1 VRSDAGARF
10 AAELAV
16 LRDSVV
22 RSIRQD
28 NVADLKDGLE
38 LYASLV
44 RTVLEQFRHFQVVT
58 RADEGPGVFSYYGRE
73 MSWIEDDVRTFLANA
88 SSEPGSDATQ
98 ETLGFI
104 LGLVKLALET
114 RELPAFGAFL
124 QYFTIA
130 WVEGKSRTTPDS
142 WPRLRGSLLLTL
154 ENFGDFWIGR
164 ELTRSQAGQ
173 IEALPYAHRLLGEIT
188 QLMKISVDS
197 SSAEDLRASAQ
208 ALRETLSHA
217 IEMDEDKGRR
227 NGMDHGRMPS
237 LRAIK
242 SAATLGV
249 EAWIRLRV
257 KHHKTEEADGRELL
271 VALRDAAPAL
281 TWKGYEAA
289 LERDVPDLLRWTWWE
304 TGLWENRR
312 AGALTFDSWLS
323 ETFAGALL
331 DGRASPPAATV
342 SVSRDLKYRIEQ
354 LRQQIEQLRETP
366 SALGASPQS
375 DEHVTRILVRLE
387 EMVSDMQRAEDREL
401 AALPLLVPRIDLFRS
416 AVVAAWNGPRYL
428 RQLGSI
434 ARWDPTDADRAEPTG
449 FGINRLVP
457 KDYFVEQPGV
467 YADPADLGRELGDG
481 VGRGEDALILEG
493 LRRSVRAEATSLED
507 LAGAVV
513 SAAKELTAEGL
524 HPTVLVV
531 NSWDVLEALRSVTD
545 SGTRRPTAD
554 VEDSVRLQDSEVS
567 VLLRYGGAGSYCIV
581 ADLKA
586 AIEVTFKDPLVERAV
601 DRLEWPLL
609 IGVEH
614 MDLARA
620 RELVDSDP
628 AFRRTGSVEMSVD
641 EAVLELQKSAHVR
654 VLEWVSIEVRPE
666 AAGRLFDV
674 EDAQ

>member
-1 VRSDAGARF
+1 MGSDAGARF

-44 RTVLEQFRHFQVVT
+44 RTVLEEFRHFQTVT
-58 RADEGPGVFSYYGRE
+58 RSAEGPGVFSYYGRE

-104 LGLVKLALET
+104 LGLVKLALEM

-130 WVEGKSRTTPDS
+130 WVEGKSRTTRDS

-154 ENFGDFWIGR
+154 ENFGDFWVGQ
-164 ELTRSQAGQ
+164 ELARSSAGQ
-173 IEALPYAHRLLGEIT
+173 AEVLPYAHRLLSEIT
-188 QLMKISVDS
+188 QLMKISVDN

-208 ALRETLSHA
+208 ALSEILSHA
-217 IEMDEDKGRR
+217 IEEDEVAGRR
-227 NGMDHGRMPS
+227 RGMDHGTMPS
-237 LRAIK
+237 LLAIK
-242 SAATLGV
+242 SAATLGIESWV
-249 EAWIRLRV
+249 RFRV
-257 KHHKTEEADGRELL
+257 KHHKTEESEGRRLL
-271 VALRDAAPAL
+271 EALTDAAPAI
-281 TWKGYEAA
+281 TWKGYVAA
-289 LERDVPDLLRWTWWE
+289 LERYVPDLLRWTWWE

-331 DGRASPPAATV
+331 DGRASPPTATLPV
-342 SVSRDLKYRIEQ
+342 SQDWRYRIE
-354 LRQQIEQLRETP
+354 LLSQQIEQLREAP
-366 SALGASPQS
+366 LALGAEPHS
-375 DEHVTRILVRLE
+375 DERVTRVLVRLG
-387 EMVSDMQRAEDREL
+387 EMVSEMQHAEDREL
-401 AALPLLVPRIDLFRS
+401 AALPLLVQKIDLFRTS
-416 AVVAAWNGPRYL
+416 VVAAWNGPRYL
-428 RQLGSI
+428 RHLGSTV
-434 ARWDPTDADRAEPTG
+434 RWDPTSRDRAEPSG

-481 VGRGEDALILEG
+481 LGRGEDALILEG
-493 LRRSVRAEATSLED
+493 LRESVRSEATSLGEI
-507 LAGAVV
+507 AAAVV
-513 SAAKELTAEGL
+513 SAADELIAEGL
-524 HPTVLVV
+524 QPTVLVI

-545 SGTRRPTAD
+545 LRTRRAAAD
-554 VEDSVRLQDSEVS
+554 VEDSVCLRGREVS

-581 ADLKA
+581 ADLGA
-586 AIEVTFKDPLVERAV
+586 AVELTFQDPVAERSG
-601 DRLEWPLL
+601 DRVEWPLL
-609 IGVEH
+609 VGVEH
-614 MDLARA
+614 MDARRA
-620 RELVDSDP
+620 SELVDSDP
-628 AFRRTGSVEMSVD
+628 AFRRAGSLEMSVSD
-641 EAVLELQKSAHVR
+641 AVLELQKSAHVR
-654 VLEWVSIEVRPE
+654 ALEWVSVHVKPQ